1 MLASIANKFHEMVL
15 GESAPPVPAG
25 PYEPTPLD
33 ICKVRALMVARIGL
47 PEEIVD
53 SIFDF
58 AEYWAHSSNYIDYME
73 EHKDPLRIAG
83 GCRLE
88 NRFLVSFT
96 VLTRMIPLTMEAA
109 ISSRGAHFLERRLRS
124 HGDLGLR
131 YQ

>member
-1 MLASIANKFHEMVL
+1 M
-15 GESAPPVPAG
+15 PAG